1 MPFAGNPGG
10 AARAG
15 AGKMT
20 SRLSAWARVC
30 TWLSYGLLLLQQ
42 MVDAWVHAVPW
53 VVWLVKLLPLLLF
66 LPGMLKDNLRSF
78 IWLCFVCL
86 LYFMVLVQRLFLV
99 PGDSLAVVGTVA
111 VASLFTA
118 AMLYVRW
125 RARELRAAQDIST
138 SGD

>member
-1 MPFAGNPGG
+1 
-10 AARAG
+10 
-15 AGKMT
+15 MT
-20 SRLSAWARVC
+20 IRLSARARVC

-86 LYFMVLVQRLFLV
+86 LYFIVLVQRLFLV

-111 VASLFTA
+111 VVSLFTA